1 MRIGTFD
8 LFRNRGDRKTLR
20 VLADYVIEEVLRLEV
35 GGGERGVEGGNRY
48 ERMYREIVKRNAKT
62 VAKWQAYAFMNGVL
76 NTDNTSIL
84 GLSLDFGPF
93 AFMDVGCPAR
103 CVWGYQLTV
112 NRTLIQN
119 IRRITTTICCGT
131 LTRTSPR

>member
-20 VLADYVIEEVLRLEV
+20 VLADYVIEEVLRLDV
-35 GGGERGVEGGNRY
+35 GGGEGGNRY

-93 AFMDVGCPAR
+93 AFMDVGCSTR
-103 CVWGYQLTV
+103 CVCGVSLTV
-112 NRTLIQN
+112 NRTLIRN
-119 IRRITTTICCGT
+119 IRRTTTTICCGT
-131 LTRTSPR
+131 HTRTSPR